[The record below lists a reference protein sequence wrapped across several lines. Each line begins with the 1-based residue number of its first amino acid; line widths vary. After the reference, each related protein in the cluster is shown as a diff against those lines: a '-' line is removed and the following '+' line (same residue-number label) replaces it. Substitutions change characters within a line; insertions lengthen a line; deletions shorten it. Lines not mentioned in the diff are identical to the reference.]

1 MSIRT
6 KKSSRAFRTIGE
18 AASVLDVPQHV
29 LRFWEVKFSQ
39 LTPVKRRGG
48 RRYYRPKDIDLL
60 LNIRKL
66 LYQDGYTIK
75 GVQKLLEKRVKN
87 PLNLGEESKGIQK
100 QEVSHKNII
109 SNPINQNLTVAE
121 ADQLPPP
128 AHPLHPTAVHKV
140 RAAPLPSPRDPRFAV
155 DHQYTQD

>member
-39 LTPVKRRGG
+39 ITPVKRRGG

-60 LNIRKL
+60 LKIRKL

-75 GVQKLLEKRVKN
+75 GVQKLLEKRVKK
-87 PLNLGEESKGIQK
+87 PLNLGEESKAMQN

-109 SNPINQNLTVAE
+109 DARVFREIIVELE
-121 ADQLPPP
+121 ELRK
-128 AHPLHPTAVHKV
+128 L
-140 RAAPLPSPRDPRFAV
+140 L
-155 DHQYTQD
+155 

>member
-1 MSIRT
+1 MSIGT

-39 LTPVKRRGG
+39 ITPVKRRGG

-60 LNIRKL
+60 LKIRKL

-75 GVQKLLEKRVKN
+75 GVQKLLEKPVKK
-87 PLNLGEESKGIQK
+87 PLNLGEESKGMQN
-100 QEVSHKNII
+100 QEVSNKNII
-109 SNPINQNLTVAE
+109 DARVFREIIVELE
-121 ADQLPPP
+121 ELRK
-128 AHPLHPTAVHKV
+128 L
-140 RAAPLPSPRDPRFAV
+140 L
-155 DHQYTQD
+155 

>member
-1 MSIRT
+1 M
-6 KKSSRAFRTIGE
+6 
-18 AASVLDVPQHV
+18 LDVPQHV

-39 LTPVKRRGG
+39 ITPVKRRGG

-60 LNIRKL
+60 LKIRKL

-87 PLNLGEESKGIQK
+87 PLNLGEEPKGMQN

-109 SNPINQNLTVAE
+109 DARVFREIIIELE
-121 ADQLPPP
+121 ELRK
-128 AHPLHPTAVHKV
+128 L
-140 RAAPLPSPRDPRFAV
+140 L
-155 DHQYTQD
+155 